1 MHLFSH
7 QHMILF
13 FLLHIVIHFMF
24 FVFVLSVLPTTSGLF
39 FSFKKKVKK
48 ILKKLFCFL
57 KFLFFVCVFRSF

>member
-24 FVFVLSVLPTTSGLF
+24 FVFVVSVLPTTSGLF
-39 FSFKKKVKK
+39 FSFKKK
-48 ILKKLFCFL
+48 LKKNYFFSLNFCF
-57 KFLFFVCVFRSF
+57 FMCVFISF